1 MSVLL
6 TTIAPRVEAK
16 TRLLAYQFNV
26 SSNGLT
32 TFESLLEKA
41 ESIAQDSANQ
51 SFIDL
56 QISEVKI
63 NISGEQEGQ
72 IVPILFLSVT
82 RENWT
87 RQPSVTVWGK
97 QPGGAKTLLG
107 FDRSISKRSLQPN
120 IISTPSTPI
129 RDKLTER
136 EPNFYP

>member
-6 TTIAPRVEAK
+6 TTIAPPVEAK
-16 TRLLAYQFNV
+16 TRLLTYQLNI
-26 SSNGLT
+26 SSNRLT

-51 SFIDL
+51 SFIDP

-82 RENWT
+82 RENWM
-87 RQPSVTVWGK
+87 RQPSVTVWAK

-120 IISTPSTPI
+120 IISTPSTSI